1 MLLKAGLLGI
11 LQGIFEF
18 LPVSS
23 AGHLMLF
30 YTLLHMKTASPV
42 AFLSAAHLGSL
53 VAVCFLFQKEL
64 LHSIAELLQIPG
76 KLKANTKNYIEQL
89 KNGVREPYHPLFTS
103 NYGRLA
109 MLCTVGN
116 IPTVILGIF
125 FRQLAE
131 KLATNILAVGLG
143 FLITAIFL
151 LVAGVIQQGTKTPQ
165 DLTWWQILLLGI
177 CQGCA
182 VFPGVS
188 RFALVLCLLILFGQT
203 QKSSIR
209 CAVLMQ
215 VPVLLGAFVYT
226 VRDLFSNGNIA
237 VTAVAMLLCILL
249 SALTSCFLI
258 RTMLKRIHKRSFLGF
273 SLYCVL
279 LALIC
284 IACHLYLA
292 K

>member
-30 YTLLHMKTASPV
+30 YTLLHMKTASPI

-53 VAVCFLFQKEL
+53 MAICFLFQKEL
-64 LHSIAELLQIPG
+64 LHITAELMQIPG

-116 IPTVILGIF
+116 VPTVILGIF
-125 FRQLAE
+125 FRQMADELS
-131 KLATNILAVGLG
+131 TNILAVGMG

-165 DLTWWQILLLGI
+165 DLVWWQILLLGV
-177 CQGCA
+177 CQGGA

-203 QKSSIR
+203 RKSSVL

-215 VPVLLGAFVYT
+215 VPVLFGAFVYT
-226 VRDLFSNGNIA
+226 VRDLFTGEDI
-237 VTAVAMLLCILL
+237 VMTAAAMLLCIVL
-249 SALTSCFLI
+249 SALTGCFLI
-258 RTMLKRIHKRSFLGF
+258 RTMLKRIHKRSLISF

>member
-1 MLLKAGLLGI
+1 MLLKAVLLGI

-23 AGHLMLF
+23 AGHVMLF

-53 VAVCFLFQKEL
+53 VAICFLFQREL
-64 LHSIAELLQIPG
+64 KHVAAELLQIPG
-76 KLKANTKNYIEQL
+76 RLRLNFRRYVEQL
-89 KNGVREPYHPLFTS
+89 KNGVREPYHPMFTS

-116 IPTVILGIF
+116 IPTVLLGIF
-125 FRQLAE
+125 FRQMADELAG
-131 KLATNILAVGLG
+131 NILAVGMG
-143 FLITAIFL
+143 FLVTAIFL
-151 LVAGVIQQGTKTPQ
+151 LVAGVMPQGTKTPQ
-165 DLTWWQILLLGI
+165 DLVWWQMLLLGL
-177 CQGCA
+177 CQGVA

-188 RFALVLCLLILFGQT
+188 RFALALCLLVFFGQNR
-203 QKSSIR
+203 KSSVL

-215 VPVLLGAFVYT
+215 VPVLLGAFLYT
-226 VRDLFSNGNIA
+226 VRDLFSGKDTA
-237 VTAVAMLLCILL
+237 VTVVSAVLCIVF
-249 SALTSCFLI
+249 SALTGCLVI
-258 RTMLKRIHKRSFLGF
+258 RTMLKHVHKRRLLSF

-284 IACHLYLA
+284 IACHLVMA

>member
-23 AGHLMLF
+23 AGHMMLF
-30 YTLLHMKTASPV
+30 YTLLHMKTASPI

-53 VAVCFLFQKEL
+53 IAVCFLFQKEL
-64 LHSIAELLQIPG
+64 LYILAELFQIPG
-76 KLKANTKNYIEQL
+76 KLKTNMKDYIEQL
-89 KNGVREPYHPLFTS
+89 RNGVRDPHRPLFTS

-116 IPTVILGIF
+116 VPTVILGIG

-131 KLATNILAVGLG
+131 ELSTNLLAVGMG

-151 LVAGVIQQGTKTPQ
+151 LVAGVIQQGEKTPQ
-165 DLTWWQILLLGI
+165 DLVWWQILLLGV
-177 CQGCA
+177 CQGLA

-203 QKSSIR
+203 RKSSVL

-215 VPVLLGAFVYT
+215 VPVLLGAFLYT
-226 VRDLFSNGNIA
+226 VRDLFTGEDIA
-237 VTAVAMLLCILL
+237 MTAAAMLLSIVL
-249 SALTSCFLI
+249 SALTGCFLI
-258 RTMLKRIHKRSFLGF
+258 RTMLKRIHKRSFISF
-273 SLYCVL
+273 ALYCVL